1 MDLLLWENWI
11 YECLNMH
18 FMIWKCIFKILKNCC
33 IKYLTIQCRWTIW
46 VLLEN
51 NKNRWY
57 SICPIWNYYDYASG
71 YFGVINSSLQ
81 NWPKIQSVRK
91 SMILRTGFCVFTAF
105 FFVYEL
111 FGVKKLVFGWGIE
124 RAGIEMREVD
134 KCFDWRNNLYMI
146 V

>member
-1 MDLLLWENWI
+1 M
-11 YECLNMH
+11 
-18 FMIWKCIFKILKNCC
+18 KILKSILNY
-33 IKYLTIQCRWTIW
+33 IPLATFIIFVVTDGIFSLTSALIFVISTIG
-46 VLLEN
+46 LLINWKRKKTEMKNWEN
-51 NKNRWY
+51 
-57 SICPIWNYYDYASG
+57 
-71 YFGVINSSLQ
+71 FSLQ
-81 NWPKIQSVRK
+81 NWPKIQPVRK

>member
-1 MDLLLWENWI
+1 M
-11 YECLNMH
+11 
-18 FMIWKCIFKILKNCC
+18 KILKSILNY
-33 IKYLTIQCRWTIW
+33 IPLATFIIFVVTDGIFSLTSALIFVISTIG
-46 VLLEN
+46 LLINWKRKKTEMKNWEN
-51 NKNRWY
+51 
-57 SICPIWNYYDYASG
+57 
-71 YFGVINSSLQ
+71 FSLQ
-81 NWPKIQSVRK
+81 NWPKIQPVRK

-105 FFVYEL
+105 FFVYEI